1 MLQSVMG
8 SGETAG
14 GRAALASQIS
24 ADLRV
29 LTAESEQIG
38 RVFAVVNGLRPTDFR
53 ALLHV
58 MVAETAGAPITS
70 GELRQRMGLSG
81 AAITYL
87 VDRMIASGHI
97 TRESDPDD
105 RRKVILRYSESGLA
119 TARAFF
125 APLGTHTHDAMADLP
140 DADLSAASR
149 VFTALIE
156 AMRRYQHE
164 LASPKPPVSQ
174 RAEAGTCQT
183 ERG

>member
-1 MLQSVMG
+1 MLNIVMG
-8 SGETAG
+8 PEQTVG
-14 GRAALASQIS
+14 GRTVLESQIS

-29 LTAESEQIG
+29 MAAESDQIG
-38 RVFAVVNGLRPTDFR
+38 RLFATAHDVRPTDFR

-87 VDRMIASGHI
+87 VDRMTASGHI
-97 TRESDPDD
+97 TRESDPGD
-105 RRKVILRYSESGLA
+105 RRKVVLRYSGSGLE

-125 APLGTHTHDAMADLP
+125 TPLGMHTRSAMADLSE
-140 DADLSAASR
+140 ADLAAARR

-156 AMRRYQHE
+156 GMRRYQDE
-164 LASPKPPVSQ
+164 LTSVEPPEQ
-174 RAEAGTCQT
+174 PARAMR
-183 ERG
+183 RGG